1 MNKAR
6 RFLRDESGM
15 TMGLTIIM
23 IVLIGVMG
31 AGLLT
36 FVQRDLNAVVET
48 NQGQRAFEMADAGVQ
63 AAKQQLKSDSD
74 KQSYDGGA
82 TADVQWS
89 SSKTNSSCG
98 NTGTMG
104 MCLNDLD
111 VSATTTDR
119 VNVAIEYVNASNS
132 FKVISTGT
140 YGDAKR
146 KIEAVFQASTGTN
159 SSGIPAYYT
168 PGSIQLKKD
177 AAIDVSMFAGGDI
190 RFGKSSLVGS
200 TTEDPLGDWNIPPY
214 NTTPRKNDSGLPYTK
229 TGLAAEGFICASTGT
244 CSAGTSIADGIVGY
258 DSTTGTKAPNKKK
271 FVEKMPPT
279 LQPQDSGT
287 ITYPYS
293 RSPNAGGLLE
303 RAKSGSP
310 NVYDNTAPF
319 DIPNSTDKRVHFIDA
334 GGATV
339 SLDKSFTF
347 KGVLVIRCGNLDLD
361 KNPTIEGIVM
371 VIKGDGASCADTGK
385 INIKQDAGVTGYVYA
400 GSEAS
405 NAIDMDKDAR
415 LTPPPTGAY
424 DEYLKLSYLSGIE
437 LLSWRE
443 LYQ

>member
-1 MNKAR
+1 MVRKL
-6 RFLRDESGM
+6 LRDESGM

-36 FVQRDLNAVVET
+36 FVSTDLQTVVEV
-48 NQGQRAFEMADAGVQ
+48 NRGQKAFEMADAGVK
-63 AAKQQLKSDSD
+63 AAGKQLRDIDSEPNHYGGPD
-74 KQSYDGGA
+74 INANDIAWAESKGGKALTMDGNA
-82 TADVQWS
+82 
-89 SSKTNSSCG
+89 
-98 NTGTMG
+98 
-104 MCLNDLD
+104 
-111 VSATTTDR
+111 
-119 VNVAIEYVNASNS
+119 VNVKIVSNTPS
-132 FKVISTGT
+132 SGQFTVTSTGT
-140 YGDAKR
+140 SGNAVR
-146 KIEAVFQASTGTN
+146 KVEAVFQTSTGTS

-177 AAIDVSMFAGGDI
+177 AAVDVSMFAGGDI

-200 TTEDPLGDWNIPPY
+200 TTEDPLGDWNRPPH
-214 NTTPRKNDSGLPYTK
+214 NTTPRKNTSGLPYTK
-229 TGLAAEGFICASTGT
+229 TGLAAEGFICASTGG
-244 CSAGTSIADGIVGY
+244 CSGSSDSIADGIIGY
-258 DSTTGTKAPNKKK
+258 DKSTGLDGRSVGNKKK
-271 FVEKMPPT
+271 FVEKTPPT
-279 LQPQDSGT
+279 VQPQDPDT

-293 RSPNAGGLLE
+293 RLPNVGGLLE

-385 INIKQDAGVTGYVYA
+385 INIKKDAGVTGYVYA